1 MVKQSSKSV
10 SVKPKKQTVRK
21 PSSSTTKKKR
31 KSRKKKIA
39 KKWEVPSWLYY
50 VLMGVIVV
58 LFAVVFYY
66 FFIRPYSYR
75 WKPCYGMKAYGVC
88 MPYGYQV
95 HGIDISHYQG
105 EIDWNMLKQT
115 RSARF
120 PVRFIFMKSTEGG
133 DYSDK
138 TFQANFDSAR
148 AHGFIRGAYHFY
160 NPKTDPV
167 KQADFFIHTVRLEK
181 GDLPP
186 VLDIEKKGKDTRK
199 LQNDLKV
206 WLRKVEAHYGVKP
219 IIYASYKFKTK
230 YLTDSVF
237 NAYSYWIAH
246 YYVDSVR
253 YEGDWKFWQHT
264 DVGTL
269 PGISEQ
275 VDLNIYNGSMNS
287 LDSLLIK

>member
-21 PSSSTTKKKR
+21 PSSSATKKKR

-50 VLMGVIVV
+50 VLMGVTVV

-186 VLDIEKKGKDTRK
+186 VLDIEKKGKDTKK

-237 NAYSYWIAH
+237 NAYPYWIAH

>member
-138 TFQANFDSAR
+138 TLQANFDSAR

-167 KQADFFIHTVRLEK
+167 KQADFFIHTVKLEK

-186 VLDIEKKGKDTRK
+186 VLDIEKKGKDTKK

>member
-1 MVKQSSKSV
+1 MVKQSPKSV
-10 SVKPKKQTVRK
+10 SAKPRKQTTRK
-21 PSSSTTKKKR
+21 PSSSTPKKKR
-31 KSRKKKIA
+31 KSRKKIA
-39 KKWEVPSWLYY
+39 KKWEVPIWLYY
-50 VLMGVIVV
+50 VLMGVTVV
-58 LFAVVFYY
+58 LFAVVFYF

-95 HGIDISHYQG
+95 HGIDVSHYQG

-115 RSARF
+115 HSARF

-167 KQADFFIHTVRLEK
+167 KQADFFINTVKLEK

-186 VLDIEKKGKDTRK
+186 VLDIEKKGKDTKK
-199 LQNDLKV
+199 LQNDLKI

-237 NAYSYWIAH
+237 NAYPYWIAH

-275 VDLNIYNGSMNS
+275 VDLNIYNGSLAS

>member
-50 VLMGVIVV
+50 VLMGVTVV

-167 KQADFFIHTVRLEK
+167 KQADFFIHTVKLEK

-186 VLDIEKKGKDTRK
+186 VLDIEKKGKDTKK

-237 NAYSYWIAH
+237 NAYPYWIAH